1 MIAPLVEHKAALAS
15 RAEQVHTSVAQLIG
29 IHPIEV
35 CGILKICLHGCKIT
49 HYFIYKRTIWVK
61 SENCEAIC
69 ETKVSGNRRTFA
81 P

>member
-1 MIAPLVEHKAALAS
+1 LLFAEH
-15 RAEQVHTSVAQLIG
+15 EQVRAVL
-29 IHPIEV
+29 
-35 CGILKICLHGCKIT
+35 LRKIT